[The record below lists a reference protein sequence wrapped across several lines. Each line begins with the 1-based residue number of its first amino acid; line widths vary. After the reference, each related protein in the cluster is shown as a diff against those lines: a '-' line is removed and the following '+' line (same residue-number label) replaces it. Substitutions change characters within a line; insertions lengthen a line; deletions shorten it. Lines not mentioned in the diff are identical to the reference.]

1 MTLREAIERFDRL
14 YPNALEP
21 AAKRRILSEFD
32 GRLYSGVLAHYEGA
46 PTVFS
51 GYTEQTDPDTA
62 LLAAY
67 PYDDVYLRVLCAE
80 NDLIS
85 GDIDRYNNSAVL
97 FNDAYERYAD
107 YINRTRRRKPGARV
121 RC

>member
-21 AAKRRILSEFD
+21 AAKRRFLSDLD
-32 GRLYSGVLAHYEGA
+32 GRLYSEILVHYEGA